1 LLQVQFQNIK
11 SNDLT
16 QFKDISTLV
25 VVAPD
30 EYESG
35 KLIYPYE
42 KALAS
47 NP

>member
-1 LLQVQFQNIK
+1 
-11 SNDLT
+11 
-16 QFKDISTLV
+16 V
-25 VVAPD
+25 VVAPP

>member
-1 LLQVQFQNIK
+1 
-11 SNDLT
+11 
-16 QFKDISTLV
+16 

>member
-1 LLQVQFQNIK
+1 
-11 SNDLT
+11 
-16 QFKDISTLV
+16 V
-25 VVAPD
+25 VVAPT

>member
-1 LLQVQFQNIK
+1 
-11 SNDLT
+11 
-16 QFKDISTLV
+16 V
-25 VVAPD
+25 VVAPT
-30 EYESG
+30 EYQSG

>member
-1 LLQVQFQNIK
+1 
-11 SNDLT
+11 
-16 QFKDISTLV
+16 V
-25 VVAPD
+25 VVAPT

-35 KLIYPYE
+35 TLIYPYE